1 MNPDPLHAIDEPA
14 RHALVHTYPSPAI
27 RRLLSAVD
35 ERLGRALAVAAYVL
49 RERQDS
55 RAVDGG
61 NTI

>member
-1 MNPDPLHAIDEPA
+1 
-14 RHALVHTYPSPAI
+14 
-27 RRLLSAVD
+27 VD